1 MRHSNLRHQLP
12 AIRSLLPRLALALV
26 LPLSLAGAQ
35 PAPTRAILA
44 DLDRYIAAG
53 LADWHGAG
61 IAVGI
66 VKDDSLIY
74 AKGFGVRDVGKP
86 EPVDDRTVFA
96 IASNTKFFTAVAAG

>member
-1 MRHSNLRHQLP
+1 
-12 AIRSLLPRLALALV
+12 
-26 LPLSLAGAQ
+26 
-35 PAPTRAILA
+35 
-44 DLDRYIAAG
+44 
-53 LADWHGAG
+53 
-61 IAVGI
+61 VGI